1 MSAIKR
7 LIETTQADQQTHL
20 IHFENELK
28 TFADDKQFIMFVNLI
43 ADENEDF
50 FIIGTRDQAEKYI
63 ENYCDNWEMYEFAN
77 DYEIK

>member
-1 MSAIKR
+1 
-7 LIETTQADQQTHL
+7 
-20 IHFENELK
+20 
-28 TFADDKQFIMFVNLI
+28 MFVNLI